1 MKDYNSC
8 VVIKKLSFIILFCF
22 AFLQWNAI
30 AHDFDHLAGSVINQ
44 SSQSQ
49 QEHEDLD
56 HCDHCSVLK
65 QLTHV
70 FLEIN
75 SSLEVDNP
83 KKDIFESYQLF
94 AYTHFQNLKLIRG
107 PPAFS

>member
-1 MKDYNSC
+1 MKDYNSL
-8 VVIKKLSFIILFCF
+8 VVIRKLTFIILFCF

-30 AHDFDHLAGSVINQ
+30 AHDFDHLAASVTNQ

-56 HCDHCSVLK
+56 HCDHCSVFK
-65 QLTHV
+65 QLTHA
-70 FLEIN
+70 FLEISSAQDLNN
-75 SSLEVDNP
+75 S

-107 PPAFS
+107 PPLFS

>member
-1 MKDYNSC
+1 M
-8 VVIKKLSFIILFCF
+8 VIRKLSFIILFCF

-30 AHDFDHLAGSVINQ
+30 AHDFDHLAGSLTNQ

-56 HCDHCSVLK
+56 HCDHCSVFK
-65 QLTHV
+65 QLTHA
-70 FLEIN
+70 FLEISSAQDVNN
-75 SSLEVDNP
+75 S

-107 PPAFS
+107 PPLFS

>member
-1 MKDYNSC
+1 M
-8 VVIKKLSFIILFCF
+8 VIRKLTFIILFCF

-30 AHDFDHLAGSVINQ
+30 AHDFDHLAGSLTNQ

-49 QEHEDLD
+49 QEHENLD
-56 HCDHCSVLK
+56 HCDHCSVFK
-65 QLTHV
+65 QLTHA
-70 FLEIN
+70 FLEISSVQDINN
-75 SSLEVDNP
+75 S

-107 PPAFS
+107 PPLFS

>member
-1 MKDYNSC
+1 M
-8 VVIKKLSFIILFCF
+8 VIRKLTFIILFCF

-30 AHDFDHLAGSVINQ
+30 AHDFDHLAGSLTNQ

-56 HCDHCSVLK
+56 HCDHCSVFK
-65 QLTHV
+65 QLTHAII
-70 FLEIN
+70 EISSAQDLNN
-75 SSLEVDNP
+75 S

-107 PPAFS
+107 PPLFS

>member
-1 MKDYNSC
+1 M
-8 VVIKKLSFIILFCF
+8 VIRKLIFIILFCF

-30 AHDFDHLAGSVINQ
+30 AHDFDHLAASLTNQ

-56 HCDHCSVLK
+56 HCDHCSVFK
-65 QLTHV
+65 QLTHA
-70 FLEIN
+70 FLEISSAQDVN
-75 SSLEVDNP
+75 SS

-107 PPAFS
+107 PPLFS

>member
-1 MKDYNSC
+1 M
-8 VVIKKLSFIILFCF
+8 VIRKLTFIILFCF

-30 AHDFDHLAGSVINQ
+30 AHDFDHLAGSLTNQ

-56 HCDHCSVLK
+56 HCDHCSVFK
-65 QLTHV
+65 QLTHA
-70 FLEIN
+70 FIEISSAQDLN
-75 SSLEVDNP
+75 SA

-107 PPAFS
+107 PPLFS

>member
-1 MKDYNSC
+1 M
-8 VVIKKLSFIILFCF
+8 VIRKLTFIILFCF

-30 AHDFDHLAGSVINQ
+30 AHDFDHLAASVTNQ

-56 HCDHCSVLK
+56 HCDHCSVFK
-65 QLTHV
+65 QLTHAII
-70 FLEIN
+70 EISSAQDLNN
-75 SSLEVDNP
+75 S

-107 PPAFS
+107 PPLFS

>member
-1 MKDYNSC
+1 M
-8 VVIKKLSFIILFCF
+8 VIRKLTFIILFCF
-22 AFLQWNAI
+22 AFLQWNVI
-30 AHDFDHLAGSVINQ
+30 AHDFDHLAGSLTNQ

-56 HCDHCSVLK
+56 HCDHCSVFK
-65 QLTHV
+65 QLTHA
-70 FLEIN
+70 FIEISSAQDLNN
-75 SSLEVDNP
+75 S

-107 PPAFS
+107 PPLFS

>member
-1 MKDYNSC
+1 M
-8 VVIKKLSFIILFCF
+8 VIRKLTFIILFCF

-30 AHDFDHLAGSVINQ
+30 AHDFDHLAGSLTNQ

-56 HCDHCSVLK
+56 HCDHCSVFK
-65 QLTHV
+65 QLTHA
-70 FLEIN
+70 FLEISGAQDLNN
-75 SSLEVDNP
+75 S

-107 PPAFS
+107 PPLFS

>member
-1 MKDYNSC
+1 M
-8 VVIKKLSFIILFCF
+8 VIRKLTLIILFCF

-30 AHDFDHLAGSVINQ
+30 AHDFDHLAASVTNQ

-56 HCDHCSVLK
+56 HCDHCSVFK
-65 QLTHV
+65 QLTHA
-70 FLEIN
+70 FIEI
-75 SSLEVDNP
+75 SSAQDLNIS

-107 PPAFS
+107 PPLFS

>member
-1 MKDYNSC
+1 M
-8 VVIKKLSFIILFCF
+8 VIRKLSFIILFCF

-30 AHDFDHLAGSVINQ
+30 AHDFDHLAASLINQ

-56 HCDHCSVLK
+56 HCDHCSVFK
-65 QLTHV
+65 QLTHA
-70 FLEIN
+70 FIEISSAQDLNN
-75 SSLEVDNP
+75 S

-107 PPAFS
+107 PPLFS

>member
-1 MKDYNSC
+1 MKDYNSY
-8 VVIKKLSFIILFCF
+8 VVIKKLSFVILFCF

-30 AHDFDHLAGSVINQ
+30 AHDFDHLAASVTNQ

-56 HCDHCSVLK
+56 HCDHCSVFK
-65 QLTHV
+65 QLTHA
-70 FLEIN
+70 FIEIISAQDLNN
-75 SSLEVDNP
+75 S

-107 PPAFS
+107 PPLFS

>member
-1 MKDYNSC
+1 M
-8 VVIKKLSFIILFCF
+8 IIRKLTFIILFCF

-30 AHDFDHLAGSVINQ
+30 AHDFDHLAASVTNQ

-65 QLTHV
+65 QLTHA
-70 FLEIN
+70 FLEISSAQDVNN
-75 SSLEVDNP
+75 SR
-83 KKDIFESYQLF
+83 KDIFESYQLY

-107 PPAFS
+107 PPLFS